1 MPPLIH
7 LFMEIMRVVIKM
19 FPLHSFWLEFIYTI
33 KCFGVTSIC
42 HFFVAMTNHQ
52 EQNNLEKEEFIFASW
67 KHHVTQGHGRVAGG
81 GSWLRQ
87 EWSRNY
93 TRLKSLK
100 GFFWWLTSYSKV
112 LFPKGSIASPK
123 HYHHLETKWHLQI
136 ITCNWRLQDIK
147 TSGNVW
153 SFWQI
158 TENFENSWTD
168 GKPLQLLIFICRGGG
183 VLSYPWAVSVKELMF
198 PSHLLSKYRHCTH
211 TTSTMSLA
219 LQIC

>member
-1 MPPLIH
+1 MLWRH
-7 LFMEIMRVVIKM
+7 VYLSLFCCYDKSPGAKQLRE
-19 FPLHSFWLEFIYTI
+19 
-33 KCFGVTSIC
+33 
-42 HFFVAMTNHQ
+42 
-52 EQNNLEKEEFIFASW
+52 
-67 KHHVTQGHGRVAGG
+67 GRVYFCFLKTPRHARSWQGG
-81 GSWLRQ
+81 WRRKLAEARMRQ

>member
-1 MPPLIH
+1 MLWRH
-7 LFMEIMRVVIKM
+7 VYLSLFCCYDKSPGAKQLRE
-19 FPLHSFWLEFIYTI
+19 
-33 KCFGVTSIC
+33 
-42 HFFVAMTNHQ
+42 
-52 EQNNLEKEEFIFASW
+52 
-67 KHHVTQGHGRVAGG
+67 GRVYFCFLKTPRHARSWQGG
-81 GSWLRQ
+81 WRRKLAEARMRQ

-168 GKPLQLLIFICRGGG
+168 GKPLQLLILFVEVAGFC
-183 VLSYPWAVSVKELMF
+183 L
-198 PSHLLSKYRHCTH
+198 TH
-211 TTSTMSLA
+211 EQFL
-219 LQIC
+219 